1 MIESKTTDKFSYR
14 FCKIGKNRQQI
25 IQLAIACSR
34 LTIET
39 LEKGLK
45 YVQS

>member
-1 MIESKTTDKFSYR
+1 MIKSKTTDKFSYR
-14 FCKIGKNRQQI
+14 FCKIDKNRQQI
-25 IQLAIACSR
+25 IQPAIACLK

-39 LEKGLK
+39 VEKGLK